1 MFLSAGLIMT
11 PTACFTISRSIASLD
26 DLVDFYL
33 VAGDS
38 VQGILCLRL
47 DEPELWC
54 VDPESWEFDSD
65 SVTWAIFKNFVR
77 EVVVTNE
84 EALGVVLD

>member
-1 MFLSAGLIMT
+1 MT

-65 SVTWAIFKNFVR
+65 SVD
-77 EVVVTNE
+77 
-84 EALGVVLD
+84 LGHLQKFRS